1 MATAGKATDGDLPE
15 KNPSKSLTPEEAVQ
29 AVGSLIEMMAAGGM
43 KKLDV
48 SFGDVA
54 IRLRSHDRRSS
65 TSPAREPVSGE
76 ADVTAPLPDGA
87 EASTINAP
95 MIGTFYVASSPQDPP
110 FVNVGD
116 HIESGQVIGIIEAMK
131 IMNEIVADRS
141 GRVVEI
147 IAQNGEAVE
156 YGSPLLRIAAVA
168 AVEP

>member
-1 MATAGKATDGDLPE
+1 MATAGKAKDGDLPE
-15 KNPSKSLTPEEAVQ
+15 KDGSSSLTPEAAVQ
-29 AVGSLIEMMAAGGM
+29 AVGTLIEMMAAGGV
-43 KKLDV
+43 KKLDL
-48 SFGDVA
+48 SFGDIA

-65 TSPAREPVSGE
+65 TLPAREPVIGE
-76 ADVTAPLPDGA
+76 EDVAAPLPDGA
-87 EASTINAP
+87 ETSTIDAP
-95 MIGTFYVASSPQDPP
+95 MIGTYYVAPSPQDPP

-116 HIESGQVIGIIEAMK
+116 HVETGQVIGIIEAMK

-156 YGSPLLRIAAVA
+156 YGSPLLRIATVA